1 MKREIESEDIYFS
14 VIEHLNIEHLC
25 IEDDPDGSTRN
36 TEYGRELYY
45 MIDDLLTERL
55 DEMIKD
61 LAYSVERH
69 TKQLEEGGKK

>member
-14 VIEHLNIEHLC
+14 IIEHLNIEHLC
-25 IEDDPDGSTRN
+25 IEDDPDGGTRN

-55 DEMIKD
+55 DEMIND
-61 LAYSVERH
+61 LVYSVERH
-69 TKQLEEGGKK
+69 TKQLEEVEKK